1 MEFDMVVVGPTASGK
16 TKWAISWAMENDAEI
31 ISADSRQIYKYL
43 DIGTGK
49 PSMSEQEGIPHH
61 LIDVLS
67 PEECYSAG
75 IFRRDCLKAL
85 RTIKSRGKKAVLVGG
100 TGLYLRAVMEPFLD
114 LPDEDPT
121 QKQRFY
127 ELCGQRTCCVLFDE
141 LKTLDPVRASEMMS
155 TDRVRITR
163 ALWIHELT
171 GVAPSVVYREKS
183 LHPVEYHQIVGLL
196 WSPEDL
202 SRRISERIRGMIDR
216 GWVLEV
222 RNLLSSG
229 YSGNEPAFQ
238 SLGYP
243 EIISVV
249 RDGTDLGEAIS
260 KIEIKTRQYAKR
272 QRTWFR
278 HLANVQWVCVP

>member
-16 TKWAISWAMENDAEI
+16 TQWAISWAKENDAEI

-49 PSMSEQEGIPHH
+49 PSLLEQRGVPHH

-75 IFRRDCLKAL
+75 IFRRDCLEAL
-85 RTIKSRGKKAVLVGG
+85 RSIKSRGKKAVLVGG

-114 LPDEDPT
+114 LPDESPDKKREFYDLCS
-121 QKQRFY
+121 QKSSS
-127 ELCGQRTCCVLFDE
+127 VLFGE
-141 LKTLDPVRASEMMS
+141 LQTLDPDRAAEIM
-155 TDRVRITR
+155 TNDRVRITR

-171 GVAPSVVYREKS
+171 GIAPSIVYREKS
-183 LHPVEYHQIVGLL
+183 LIPVGYHQIVGLL
-196 WSPEDL
+196 WTPEDL
-202 SRRISERIRGMIDR
+202 TKRISARIRSMIER
-216 GWVLEV
+216 GWISEV
-222 RNLLSSG
+222 ANLLSAG
-229 YSGNEPAFQ
+229 YSGNEAAFQ

-249 RDGTDLGEAIS
+249 RDGADLSEAIS
-260 KIEIKTRQYAKR
+260 KVEIKTRQYAKR

-278 HLANVQWVCVP
+278 HLANVKWLSPA